1 MSWLSSGFGL
11 KSAFTPGGTAAKRS
25 QEEYIRSLAS
35 KLGDLF
41 NQNIGNAN
49 AQVGRQGQVLDT
61 SFQQIMNLLG
71 ATNAGGSANRVSQ
84 FNASA
89 DAQAAEEEAN
99 AARELGQYG
108 LGDGA
113 VLGAKRKARNTAAN
127 AKNQFFSQE
136 YDPANIANRLNATNG
151 AASNWMGMSSQP
163 MNSLLALFGG
173 VNSQQPVQVQP
184 GLGQTFGQLAQTGVD
199 AYKTGKGK

>member
-1 MSWLSSGFGL
+1 MSALS
-11 KSAFTPGGTAAKRS
+11 SAFTPAGTNAKRS
-25 QEEYIRSLAS
+25 QEKYIRELAS
-35 KLGDLF
+35 KLGDQF
-41 NQNIGNAN
+41 NLNIGNAS

-61 SFQQIMNLLG
+61 SFQQLMNLLG

>member
-1 MSWLSSGFGL
+1 MSVFSSM
-11 KSAFTPGGTAAKRS
+11 ATPAGTNAKRS
-25 QEEYIRSLAS
+25 QEKYIRELAN
-35 KLGDLF
+35 KLGDQF
-41 NQNIGNAN
+41 NLNIGNAS

-61 SFQQIMNLLG
+61 TFQQLMNLLG

-136 YDPANIANRLNATNG
+136 FDPANIANRLNATNG
-151 AASNWMGMSSQP
+151 AAAGWMGMSSQP
-163 MNSLLALFGG
+163 MNNLLQLFGG

-184 GLGQTFGQLAQTGVD
+184 GIGQTFGQLAQTGVD
-199 AYKTGKGK
+199 AWKTSKGK